1 MQEAEKVLVGDDA
14 GIAPTF
20 FQNPAAGVT
29 QDNVKGIV
37 RHGIGLV
44 HFDLAGPIL
53 PGFRLALNVAQ

>member
-20 FQNPAAGVT
+20 FQTRSWVT

-37 RHGIGLV
+37 RHGIGLRT
-44 HFDLAGPIL
+44 DYKWAYI
-53 PGFRLALNVAQ
+53 A